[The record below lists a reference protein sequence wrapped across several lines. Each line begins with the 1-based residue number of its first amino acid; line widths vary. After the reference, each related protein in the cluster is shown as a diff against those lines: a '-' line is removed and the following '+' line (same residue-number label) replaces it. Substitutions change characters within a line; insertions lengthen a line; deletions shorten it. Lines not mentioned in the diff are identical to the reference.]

1 MVKSHVLGTKRCSK
15 CCQKTTQSKVTTDFH
30 RKHPPHVQ
38 IFAYSIL
45 GRIEAPLEHWQP
57 EEQHGFKNNRRI
69 EEHLLTAT
77 KVIDKTLFANTP
89 FMDCKPGFIKNFEAT
104 WWLSSFHLVV
114 THAICEL
121 KRPSCEQH

>member
-1 MVKSHVLGTKRCSK
+1 MVKSHSLGTKRCSK

-89 FMDCKPGFIKNFEAT
+89 LWIVSLDLSRTLRLRGGSP
-104 WWLSSFHLVV
+104 WLLHMPY
-114 THAICEL
+114 AN
-121 KRPSCEQH
+121 